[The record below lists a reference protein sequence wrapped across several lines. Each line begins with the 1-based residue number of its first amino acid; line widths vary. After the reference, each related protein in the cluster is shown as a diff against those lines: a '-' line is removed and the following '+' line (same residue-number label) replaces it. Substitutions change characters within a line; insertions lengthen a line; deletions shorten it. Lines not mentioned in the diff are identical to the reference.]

1 MADYTTDQ
9 ELLEGIKAGESR
21 AFGQAHVRYFAMIR
35 YFISHNSGRDEDA
48 HDVFQ
53 DALVILYE
61 QLRAG
66 KFEQR
71 SSLKTWLYAVCRN
84 RWLKQLQKNGRL
96 VSITDFEP
104 VEPLDL
110 QNENEHRDTQH
121 TLLKDALNRM
131 GGPCRKLLL
140 LYYYFRKSME
150 EIAAEMNYSG
160 ADSAKN
166 QKYKCL
172 QRLRAGF
179 NTLAER

>member
-1 MADYTTDQ
+1 MAGYTTDA
-9 ELLEGIKAGESR
+9 ELIEGIRAGESNAFRR
-21 AFGQAHVRYFAMIR
+21 AHIAYFAMVRYFVLN
-35 YFISHNSGRDEDA
+35 NSGREEDA
-48 HDVFQ
+48 YDVFQ
-53 DALVILYE
+53 DALVVLYE

-66 KFEQR
+66 KFELR
-71 SSLKTWLYAVCRN
+71 SSLKTWMYAVCRN
-84 RWLKQLQKNGRL
+84 RWLKQLQRSGRV

-104 VEPLDL
+104 VEPVELP
-110 QNENEHRDTQH
+110 NENEERTDAHRQ
-121 TLLKDALNRM
+121 LKDALNRM

-172 QRLRAGF
+172 QRLRSGY
-179 NTLAER
+179 NSLTQV

>member
-1 MADYTTDQ
+1 MAEYTTDQ
-9 ELLEGIKAGESR
+9 ELLEGIKAGENQ
-21 AFGQAHVRYFAMIR
+21 AFRLAHVRYFAMIR
-35 YFISHNSGRDEDA
+35 YFVTHNSGREEDA
-48 HDVFQ
+48 HDIFQ

-61 QLRAG
+61 QLREG

-84 RWLKQLQKNGRL
+84 RWLKQLQKNGRF
-96 VSITDFEP
+96 VNVTDFEP
-104 VEPLDL
+104 VEPLEL
-110 QNENEHRDTQH
+110 QNENENRDAQH
-121 TLLKDALNRM
+121 TLLKDALTRM